1 MSIPIVIV
9 DPHLSYR
16 NDLAVFL
23 TLLNA
28 RYKVVGV
35 ASTARE
41 ATEAV
46 CTCAPELV
54 LIDVDLPD
62 SNGIILTQRLH
73 QRFPML
79 PIIVLGNDPD
89 VNYRLA
95 ALNAGA
101 LAYVDKL
108 EIGRALP
115 STLSAI
121 LDPEPRFGT

>member
-1 MSIPIVIV
+1 M
-9 DPHLSYR
+9 
-16 NDLAVFL
+16 
-23 TLLNA
+23 
-28 RYKVVGV
+28 